1 MNAFKKDKLT
11 VQELYA
17 WAVKE
22 GKENLPIYICAYASS
37 GNELYTMASD
47 MVHIET
53 HLDSAETIDGEIEVV
68 TLMGDMCEIYS
79 DTIEYEDEET
89 DEILNRKDKIWN

>member
-1 MNAFKKDKLT
+1 MAYKKDKLT

-22 GKENLPIYICAYASS
+22 GRENLPIYICSYGSV
-37 GNELYTMASD
+37 GNEIITMASD

-53 HLDSAETIDGEIEVV
+53 HLNSAETIDGEIEVV

-79 DTIEYEDEET
+79 DTIEYEDDEET
-89 DEILNRKDKIWN
+89 EILNGKDMIWN

>member
-1 MNAFKKDKLT
+1 MAYKKDRLT

-22 GKENLPIYICAYASS
+22 RRENLPIYICSYGSVGS
-37 GNELYTMASD
+37 DIITMASD

-53 HLDSAETIDGEIEVV
+53 HLNSAETIDGEIEVV

-79 DTIEYEDEET
+79 DTIEYEDAET
-89 DEILNRKDKIWN
+89 DAILNRKDKIWN